1 MAAQAVGI
9 VCPGN
14 PTLGRAVF
22 ELAGIP
28 VARAAFS
35 RFSDGESHVVVQS
48 DVAHR
53 PVFVFQSGVA
63 PANESVM
70 ELLMVCDA
78 LKQAGAR
85 RLIVVMPFVPY
96 RRQEKQTR
104 PGESLTLRLLGELMQ
119 TAGVAELIT
128 LNLHRPQTVTW
139 LARQVMHLSV
149 LDDLVREVGKFHGI
163 DVVCAPDNGAIPLAQ
178 TAAQELGAQII
189 SLVKHR
195 TGPDQVAFKAMS
207 AGTAA
212 QVAGKRVLVVDDEI
226 DTGATVLGVVKML
239 KVAGARS
246 VTVAAVHGVLSGPA
260 AQNLKTAGYD
270 KLFLTDTV
278 PFVTRHFPKV
288 KVFSAAPVLAEA
300 VARRSQWL

>member
-1 MAAQAVGI
+1 MAASALGI

-14 PTLGRAVF
+14 PKLGRAVF
-22 ELAGIP
+22 DLAGIS
-28 VARAAFS
+28 VGRASFN
-35 RFSDGESHVVVQS
+35 RFSDSELHVIVESE
-48 DVAHR
+48 VAHR

-63 PANESVM
+63 PANESLM

-78 LKQAGAR
+78 LKQRGAR

-104 PGESLTLRLLGELMQ
+104 PGESLTLRLVGELMQ

-128 LNLHRPQTVTW
+128 LNLHRPQSVTW

-149 LDDLVREVGKFHGI
+149 LDDLVREVGKFHSI

-195 TGPDQVAFKAMS
+195 IGPDEVAFKAMS

-226 DTGATVLGVVKML
+226 DTGATVAGVVKML
-239 KVAGARS
+239 KAAGARS
-246 VTVAAVHGVLSGPA
+246 VTLAAVHGVLSAEAPA
-260 AQNLKTAGYD
+260 HLKAAGYD
-270 KLFLTDTV
+270 RLFLTDTV
-278 PFVTRHFPKV
+278 PFVVRHVPKV
-288 KVFSAAPVLAEA
+288 KVLSAAPALAEA